1 MMTIEEIITKYDK
14 KIRGVIGCRCDNDVL
29 EDRYQDCIMA
39 IMNKLD
45 IINSHPN
52 PVGYIITVAK
62 RCAQTSKKS
71 NKKLLT
77 YGGWTN
83 DDDEDITEE
92 WLLEDDSFNPE
103 KVLESRHELKQ
114 RKRNE
119 DFDVAIKR
127 DFNDVTAHIGS
138 YWKTKDIVN
147 RLQNAK
153 FYGCLPQTKQYK
165 RSSELL
171 GQLQQKIRIGR
182 SPKKLLFTFCQPKNL
197 KNSISIFNYKIKT
210 PQHRVHTYLNFL
222 KIKENTNEKSK

>member
-1 MMTIEEIITKYDK
+1 MTIEEIITKYDK
-14 KIRGVIGCRCDNDVL
+14 KIRRVIGCRCDNDVL
-29 EDRYQDCIMA
+29 EDRYQDCIMT

-127 DFNDVTAHIGS
+127 DFNDVTVHIGS

-147 RLQNAK
+147 RLKNAK

-165 RSSELL
+165 RNRELL
-171 GQLQQKIRIGR
+171 RQLQQKIRIDR

-197 KNSISIFNYKIKT
+197 KNSINMFKYGIKT
-210 PQHRVHTYLNFL
+210 PQHRVHAYLNFL
-222 KIKENTNEKSK
+222 KTKENTNEKSK